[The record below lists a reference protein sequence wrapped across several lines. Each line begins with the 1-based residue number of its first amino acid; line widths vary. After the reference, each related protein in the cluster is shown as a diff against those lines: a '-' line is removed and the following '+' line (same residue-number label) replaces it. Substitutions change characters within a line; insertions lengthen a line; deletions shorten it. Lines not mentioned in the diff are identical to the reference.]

1 MEAVA
6 NFCPK
11 NVVKRCLFK
20 RWRHELIYKWV
31 LFLGC
36 KWLKVNIYGIV
47 LCNWIQFHS
56 FKKAS
61 QFLDK
66 IIQKRPLC
74 RLSKG
79 HDCQQQQPRSISF
92 TGKTPTLSYAEVN
105 IAWTT
110 WILHEEHLIN
120 EQKVAFIIFLLNH
133 FNQTETLYKGG
144 FISKY
149 IFQFGS
155 TL

>member
-1 MEAVA
+1 M
-6 NFCPK
+6 
-11 NVVKRCLFK
+11 
-20 RWRHELIYKWV
+20 

-36 KWLKVNIYGIV
+36 KWLKTSICGIV
-47 LCNWIQFHS
+47 LCNSIQFNSIQFHW
-56 FKKAS
+56 FKMEKAS
-61 QFLDK
+61 KFLDK

-133 FNQTETLYKGG
+133 FNQTVTLYKCG

>member
-1 MEAVA
+1 MSVI
-6 NFCPK
+6 FGLQVTK
-11 NVVKRCLFK
+11 NKYMWNSFMQ
-20 RWRHELIYKWV
+20 
-31 LFLGC
+31 F
-36 KWLKVNIYGIV
+36 NS
-47 LCNWIQFHS
+47 IQFHW
-56 FKKAS
+56 FKMEKAS
-61 QFLDK
+61 KFLDK

-133 FNQTETLYKGG
+133 FNQTVTLYKCG